1 MKQTFTNFG
10 YAPNKL
16 FKRDSQRVAFSL
28 CVDFSDLGGLRRVR
42 YCVAHP
48 LTGRYVAGENMEVLN
63 QLFPSENQMERL
75 KSSPESGEIH
85 LLNLFKFKEKAEYA
99 DGRETNLTGKEAYEL
114 YGQPMLKV
122 LEKYGAE
129 VVFYSEVTG
138 LILGQVEDLW
148 DSFVIVRYP
157 SRQALL
163 EMTSSDEFLALSV
176 HREAGLAGQ
185 LNIET
190 KIP

>member
-1 MKQTFTNFG
+1 
-10 YAPNKL
+10 
-16 FKRDSQRVAFSL
+16 
-28 CVDFSDLGGLRRVR
+28 
-42 YCVAHP
+42 
-48 LTGRYVAGENMEVLN
+48 MEVLN
-63 QLFPSENQMERL
+63 KLHPTEQQMDRL
-75 KSSPESGEIH
+75 QTAPESGPIH
-85 LLNLFKFKEKAEYA
+85 LLNLFKFRDQAEYA
-99 DGRETNLTGKEAYEL
+99 DGRKTSLTGREAYDL

-138 LILGQVEDLW
+138 LILGQVDELW

-163 EMTSSDEFLALSV
+163 DMTASEEFQQLKV

-190 KIP
+190 KVP